1 MKHCKCSNIY
11 YPLYDSS
18 FDSCITKS
26 ISNCSSDTLTLA
38 QSDESFQKNCQ
49 KECPFECDKIEF
61 NYVITTNEVFI
72 FFI

>member
-1 MKHCKCSNIY
+1 MKDCNCSNIY

-18 FDSCITKS
+18 YDSCIIKINS
-26 ISNCSSDTLTLA
+26 SCSSDTLTLA

-72 FFI
+72 IFK